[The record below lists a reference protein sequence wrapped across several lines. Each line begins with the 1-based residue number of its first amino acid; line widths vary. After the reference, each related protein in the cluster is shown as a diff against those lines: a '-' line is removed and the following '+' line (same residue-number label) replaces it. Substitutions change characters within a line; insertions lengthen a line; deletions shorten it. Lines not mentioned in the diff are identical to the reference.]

1 MLTQKKKQ
9 CPGCGIV
16 FSYDNIK
23 DMINDQVES
32 EFGASWDCWENC
44 FYCGTPLIEEMTYEE
59 WKQHKFD
66 SKCIQ
71 IKESKINQIKNRR
84 EALKQEKIK
93 ANEEYYIQQ
102 YGYKCPNCGKYGGQK
117 ISTTSRVIGLATLG
131 VLSSNVGK
139 TYKCK
144 HCGYKW

>member
-1 MLTQKKKQ
+1 MKQ
-9 CPGCGIV
+9 WKHCTGCGTI
-16 FSYDNIK
+16 YDEGSIQS
-23 DMINDQVES
+23 MIEDPVES
-32 EFGASWDCWENC
+32 EFGASLDCWDKC
-44 FYCGTPLIEEMTYEE
+44 FYCDTPLTDGMLTSEENNNRDPE
-59 WKQHKFD
+59 
-66 SKCIQ
+66 CIKMRDEK
-71 IKESKINQIKNRR
+71 IKLIKARR
-84 EALKQEKIK
+84 ETLKQEEIK

-117 ISTTSRVIGLATLG
+117 ISTTSRIVGLATLG